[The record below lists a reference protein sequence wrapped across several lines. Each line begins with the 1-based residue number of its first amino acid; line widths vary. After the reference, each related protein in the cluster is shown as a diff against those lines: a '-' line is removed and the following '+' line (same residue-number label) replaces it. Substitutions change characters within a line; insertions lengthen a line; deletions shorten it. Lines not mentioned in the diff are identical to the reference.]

1 MFGQSIDY
9 WLLRPLVHCNNR
21 ASEEELDVRARET
34 KPFDAVKARRRL
46 EKLMV
51 RFEGNLRIDPNT
63 SYVDVGCGH
72 GDLALALTQAG
83 ATDVT
88 GVDIVERHVAEAAV
102 TTQRVEVGY
111 RPTFVC
117 ADINTWR
124 TDKLFDVVISN
135 EALEHIAQPDEFI
148 RSLGRIL
155 KPGGVAFLAFGPLF
169 HSPVGDHLNE
179 FFRVELPWRGVL
191 FSEKALLRLRQEFF
205 RPGDPIDRF
214 QDMVGGLNL
223 MRFSEFLRYV
233 SEAGLDLDFLSV
245 NPQLKSIP
253 PLHWIS
259 EILRR
264 IPVVRDYFVTS
275 VYAVLKRSRST
286 VKFARPVGSDSS
298 K

>member
-1 MFGQSIDY
+1 MFGQTVDY
-9 WLLRPLVHCNNR
+9 WLLRPLAHSNNR
-21 ASEEELDVRARET
+21 ASEEELDARATET
-34 KPFDAVKARRRL
+34 KPFDAVKAGRRL
-46 EKLMV
+46 QKLMV
-51 RFEGNLRIDPNT
+51 RFEGNLRIDPNL

-72 GDLALALTQAG
+72 GDLALALIQAG

-88 GVDIVERHVAEAAV
+88 GVDIVDRHVAEAMV
-102 TTQRVEVGY
+102 TAQGVEVTH
-111 RPTFVC
+111 RPRFVC

-124 TDKLFDVVISN
+124 TDRLFDVVISN

-191 FSEKALLRLRQEFF
+191 FSEKALLRLRLEFH
-205 RPGDPIDRF
+205 RPGDAVDRF

-223 MRFSEFLRYV
+223 MRFSEFLSYV
-233 SEAGLDLDFLSV
+233 SEAGFDLDFLNI

-253 PLHWIS
+253 PLYWIS

-264 IPVVRDYFVTS
+264 IPLVRDYFVTS
-275 VYAVLKRSRST
+275 VYAVLKRPRSS
-286 VKFARPVGSDSS
+286 VKSV
-298 K
+298 